1 MPLEGG
7 PEKSGGWAQKKH
19 EERQGMSI
27 TKSMINL
34 FVDSMSRS
42 ESAGNSRKFFRDNAG
57 AVVIGGA
64 AILSVFGGITGLAID
79 GGHFYMANHRAEIA
93 AEAAAQAALG
103 SLEHR
108 DQAVAAA
115 IARAQEH
122 MPVAE
127 YGAVLSASDIVTGR
141 WDATEERF
149 DAGLEPANAVRVTLR
164 MEEDN
169 GNAVPLRFT
178 SMIGDFNASI
188 VTSSVAV
195 AQ

>member
-1 MPLEGG
+1 
-7 PEKSGGWAQKKH
+7 
-19 EERQGMSI
+19 MSI

-34 FVDSMSRS
+34 LVDSMSRS

-64 AILSVFGGITGLAID
+64 VMLSVFGGMSGLAID

-93 AEAAAQAALG
+93 AEAAAQAALS
-103 SLEHR
+103 SLQDR

-115 IARAQEH
+115 IAQAQEH

-127 YGAVLSASDIVTGR
+127 YGTVLNASDVVIGR
-141 WDATEERF
+141 WDAVEERF
-149 DAGLEPANAVRVTLR
+149 DAGLEPANAVRVTVR

-169 GNAVPLRFT
+169 GNAVPLQFA
-178 SMIGDFNASI
+178 SMIGDIDASI
-188 VTSSVAV
+188 VTSSVAI